1 MSTHLQN
8 NPAKFLATIK
18 RDDVKNT
25 IKALWAI
32 PYDADPILEP
42 EYMGLT
48 NGQVIMMKQVELAVK
63 GDGSA
68 LDRLLDRMIGKPEQ
82 VNKNLNVQ
90 GTYKEFMEEVARQEG
105 MIDVEPSAASSDQ

>member
-1 MSTHLQN
+1 MTTPCLN
-8 NPAKFLATIK
+8 NTVKFLSTIK

-25 IKALWAI
+25 IKALWSLT
-32 PYDADPILEP
+32 YDADPILEP
-42 EYMGLT
+42 DYIGLT

-63 GDGSA
+63 GDGASI
-68 LDRLLDRMIGKPEQ
+68 DRLLDRMIGKPEQ

-105 MIDVEPSAASSDQ
+105 IIDVESGTTASDQ